1 MVAPNHPL
9 HTHTPIQSMTMMIMG
24 LSSVLIIH
32 SLKMMTRLIAM
43 VSMVSSVSPISGWI
57 FLMMIIVIIT
67 CKMNVL

>member
-32 SLKMMTRLIAM
+32 SLKMMTRLMAM
-43 VSMVSSVSPISGWI
+43 VSM
-57 FLMMIIVIIT
+57 LMVIIVHI
-67 CKMNVL
+67 CVNDDDDDDDSCCS